1 MSTRTQI
8 MVEGQP
14 CKLYKHSDG
23 YPSEVVPVL
32 FPFIQHFMQHR
43 GWDECYM
50 SARLVEAFA
59 IQNSQELVEYT
70 EFCKRQ
76 NREPDK
82 QNALIGLGIDC
93 EWHDDLEW
101 VYVIRRATI
110 DVYQPSSITT
120 ENTPL
125 YLDPQGIEATIEC
138 AAAKTENDTYISVV
152 KRDSFPH
159 IAHPKQVV
167 DQLG

>member
-23 YPSEVVPVL
+23 YPSEVLPAL
-32 FPFIQHFMQHR
+32 FPFVQHFMQYR

-59 IQNSQELVEYT
+59 IQNKQELDEYAV
-70 EFCKRQ
+70 FCKTQ
-76 NREPDK
+76 GREPDP

-93 EWHDDLEW
+93 EWHGDIEW
-101 VYVIRRATI
+101 IYIVRRATI
-110 DVYQPSSITT
+110 DVYQPSEITSIGH
-120 ENTPL
+120 
-125 YLDPQGIEATIEC
+125 YLTQQGIQVS
-138 AAAKTENDTYISVV
+138 KTKADYAEDSISVV
-152 KRDSFPH
+152 KRGSFPH
-159 IAHPKQVV
+159 ATKAEQAIA
-167 DQLG
+167 DLG